1 MSSINFIGGEKGG
14 VGKSVTA
21 RVLAQYFIDH
31 SRPFVGFDTDRSHS
45 SFTRFYEGFASPVVV
60 DSFEGLDTVVNGF
73 ETNPQQSVIVD
84 LAAQTLAPLSRW
96 IKESDLFDVFA
107 ELGVAVNFWH
117 VLDDGKDSTDLLG
130 TLIDTFGDQPNYI
143 VVQNYGRGN
152 DFGLLL
158 GSQSLSKATAHG
170 ARVIA
175 LPRLH
180 DASMRK
186 IDAQNTSFW
195 KAVNDREGPHAL
207 GLLERQRVKTWLA
220 TAYAAFDTLPPV
232 SAQRAVLS
240 AGRIGGAAERRARS
254 STSSSSPKPA
264 KAMNDQLA
272 IDRPRKVQSTCE
284 QSPLPRKI
292 IGSARC
298 SGKVSIIP

>member
-31 SRPFVGFDTDRSHS
+31 SRPFTGFDTDRSHS
-45 SFTRFYEGFASPVVV
+45 SFTRFYEGFASPIVV

-96 IKESDLFDVFA
+96 IKESDLFDVFV

-130 TLIDTFGDQPNYI
+130 TLIDTFGNRPNYI
-143 VVQNYGRGN
+143 VVQNYGRGS
-152 DFGLLL
+152 DFGMLLA
-158 GSQSLSKATAHG
+158 SQSLSKATANG
-170 ARVIA
+170 ARVIT
-175 LPRLH
+175 LSRLH
-180 DASMRK
+180 EASMRK

-207 GLLERQRVKTWLA
+207 GLLERQRVKSWLA
-220 TAYAAFDTLPPV
+220 TAYAAFDTLP
-232 SAQRAVLS
+232 L
-240 AGRIGGAAERRARS
+240 
-254 STSSSSPKPA
+254 
-264 KAMNDQLA
+264 
-272 IDRPRKVQSTCE
+272 
-284 QSPLPRKI
+284 
-292 IGSARC
+292 
-298 SGKVSIIP
+298 

>member
-21 RVLAQYFIDH
+21 RLLAQYFIDR

-60 DSFEGLDTVVNGF
+60 DSFEGLDTIVEGF

-84 LAAQTLAPLSRW
+84 LAAQTLAPLASW

-107 ELGVAVNFWH
+107 GLGVAVNFWH

-130 TLIDTFGDQPNYI
+130 KLVDTFGPRPNYI
-143 VVQNYGRGN
+143 VVQNYGRGS

-158 GSQSLSKATAHG
+158 GSQSLAKANAHK
-170 ARVIA
+170 AHVIA

-180 DASMRK
+180 EASMRK
-186 IDAQNTSFW
+186 MDAQNTSFW
-195 KAVNDREGPHAL
+195 KAVHDKERPHAL
-207 GLLERQRVKTWLA
+207 GLLERRRVKTWLA
-220 TAYAAFDTLPPV
+220 NSYASFDTLPV
-232 SAQRAVLS
+232 
-240 AGRIGGAAERRARS
+240 
-254 STSSSSPKPA
+254 
-264 KAMNDQLA
+264 
-272 IDRPRKVQSTCE
+272 
-284 QSPLPRKI
+284 
-292 IGSARC
+292 
-298 SGKVSIIP
+298 

>member
-130 TLIDTFGDQPNYI
+130 TLIDTFGDRPNYI
-143 VVQNYGRGN
+143 VVQNYGRGS
-152 DFGLLL
+152 DFGMLL
-158 GSQSLSKATAHG
+158 GSQSLSKATR
-170 ARVIA
+170 ARR
-175 LPRLH
+175 PRH
-180 DASMRK
+180 RPAPPARRQHAQDRCAATPASGRRSTT
-186 IDAQNTSFW
+186 A
-195 KAVNDREGPHAL
+195 KARTRS
-207 GLLERQRVKTWLA
+207 GLLERQRVKSWLA
-220 TAYAAFDTLPPV
+220 TAYAAFDTLP
-232 SAQRAVLS
+232 L
-240 AGRIGGAAERRARS
+240 
-254 STSSSSPKPA
+254 
-264 KAMNDQLA
+264 
-272 IDRPRKVQSTCE
+272 
-284 QSPLPRKI
+284 
-292 IGSARC
+292 
-298 SGKVSIIP
+298 